1 MAAAAANLPCVPV
14 YDLLIKD
21 DDLIA
26 ATHGRS
32 FWILDDLT
40 QVRQIADGVAGQ
52 PFHLLKPR
60 NTYRPASAFRNAKP
74 VAGKNYQR
82 GVGGYVAY
90 TETRG
95 AYGET
100 VLNFL
105 DAGANPPEGVI
116 VTYYLREK
124 PSSDITLSFLDAQG
138 QLIKAYSGKASDTAT
153 ANKTP
158 ELRVP
163 AEAGMNRFIWPMR
176 YPEARL
182 LPGDKLLTDKVV
194 GPLAPPGTYQVRL
207 DVNGTPQTQTF
218 ALLKD
223 PRVAAGQA
231 DFEAQFALL
240 LQIRDKL
247 SATHDAVN
255 TLRRIRQQVDEWT
268 QRAAGHDGAEAV
280 SQAAQT
286 VKDKLAAV
294 EDVLVQVN
302 YRGARDRLNLPAK
315 LNAKL
320 AELPSVVAAA
330 DFAPPQQVYEVFNH
344 LTEHID
350 QQLQRLREIIDKDV
364 AGFQRLLDTHRI
376 PAIVS

>member
-1 MAAAAANLPCVPV
+1 
-14 YDLLIKD
+14 
-21 DDLIA
+21 
-26 ATHGRS
+26 
-32 FWILDDLT
+32 
-40 QVRQIADGVAGQ
+40 
-52 PFHLLKPR
+52 
-60 NTYRPASAFRNAKP
+60 
-74 VAGKNYQR
+74 
-82 GVGGYVAY
+82 VGGYVAY
-90 TETRG
+90 TETKG
-95 AYGET
+95 AYGDT
-100 VLNFL
+100 VLHFL

-138 QLIKAYSGKASDTAT
+138 WLIKAYSGSMKASDTAT

-158 ELRVP
+158 ELRAP

-182 LPGDKLLTDKVV
+182 VPGEKLLTDKVV

-207 DVNGTPQTQTF
+207 DVNGTTQTQTF

-223 PRVAAGQA
+223 PRVAASQA
-231 DFEAQFALL
+231 DFDAQFAFL

-247 SATHDAVN
+247 SVTHDAVN
-255 TLRRIRQQVDEWT
+255 TLRRLRQQVDEWT

-280 SQAAQT
+280 SQAAQR
-286 VKDKLAAV
+286 VKDKLATV
-294 EDVLVQVN
+294 EDVLIQVN

-330 DFAPPQQVYEVFNH
+330 DFAPPQQAYEVFNH

-350 QQLQRLREIIDKDV
+350 RQLQQLQEIIAQDV
-364 AGFQRLLDTHRI
+364 AEFQRLLDTYKI